1 MIALQ
6 TISAYWVWLAL
17 ACLFLAIEVLLVP
30 SGFFLCLGTA
40 AAIMSG
46 VTFFVPDLSWLWA
59 LTLFSVLL
67 VAACFVWFKVLRK
80 RFNSGSDDDK
90 SSLNVKTR
98 QLVGYRTVLTE
109 AITAGRGLIR
119 VNDSPWPVEAEEDYP
134 AGLQS

>member
-59 LTLFSVLL
+59 LTLSSVLL
-67 VAACFVWFKVLRK
+67 LAACFVWFKALRK

-90 SSLNVKTR
+90 SSLNVKKR
-98 QLVGYRTVLTE
+98 QLVGYRTVLTA
-109 AITAGRGLIR
+109 AIIAGRGRIR
-119 VNDSPWPVEAEEDYP
+119 VND
-134 AGLQS
+134 